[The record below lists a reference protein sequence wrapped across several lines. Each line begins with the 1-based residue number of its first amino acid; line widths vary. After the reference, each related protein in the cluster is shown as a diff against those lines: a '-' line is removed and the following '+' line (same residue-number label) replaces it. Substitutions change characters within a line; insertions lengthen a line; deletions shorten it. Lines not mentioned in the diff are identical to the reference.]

1 MVVKVKG
8 RGPEEGILDSRH
20 KDLRELV
27 LGPLSILQ
35 RLPRPRGTKVLFNS
49 LCMVALVSLRH
60 VCDWFSPLGLEAW
73 RLPCPPPTWTPPV
86 AAGSWGRY
94 VRSLLCFL
102 HSSILGSGLLPWMSS
117 FGLLGARGNRRGSCS
132 LCQDGSPDAACH
144 PSPGGTRLSEAQPE
158 EGPGHSPVPT
168 VCLMPPLSPEDT
180 GVPVVFREEPRQ
192 ACNSRVGWCQDLASM
207 RPCVWVILRGP
218 GHT

>member
-35 RLPRPRGTKVLFNS
+35 TLPRPRGTKVLFNS
-49 LCMVALVSLRH
+49 LCLVALVSLRH

-102 HSSILGSGLLPWMSS
+102 HSSCLGCPHSASWGPGVTGVDLVRCAKMALQMRHVIPP
-117 FGLLGARGNRRGSCS
+117 LGVPGSV
-132 LCQDGSPDAACH
+132 
-144 PSPGGTRLSEAQPE
+144 RLSQKKAL
-158 EGPGHSPVPT
+158 GT
-168 VCLMPPLSPEDT
+168 LRYPLS
-180 GVPVVFREEPRQ
+180 
-192 ACNSRVGWCQDLASM
+192 A
-207 RPCVWVILRGP
+207 
-218 GHT
+218 